1 MPVTLATDGNAP
13 LAGAAAWSESSDQH
27 PCPPLQ
33 EAQLLGAAPSG
44 HGRERP
50 RRLDALRRRPLLHRL
65 RKGGSPNRRL
75 SPSRRVS
82 EVCARARDATDTA
95 LERGGARGRRAGT
108 DMHVHVHVCTACER
122 RRGAACVLC
131 VLHGLSMR
139 VCARCTAYPPG
150 ERTKTGLRNA
160 RRKSKDL
167 EEQLSSMAE
176 AHASMCTHMHAHVHA
191 HAWPCLRTC
200 MCMCMCMSCEHV
212 PFA

>member
-1 MPVTLATDGNAP
+1 MREQYSTKYMPVTLATDGNVP

-50 RRLDALRRRPLLHRL
+50 RRLDALRPRPLLHRL
-65 RKGGSPNRRL
+65 RKGGSPKRRL
-75 SPSRRVS
+75 SPPRRVS

-176 AHASMCTHMHAHVHA
+176 AHASMCNM
-191 HAWPCLRTC
+191 
-200 MCMCMCMSCEHV
+200 
-212 PFA
+212 